1 MGYFFIKIYI
11 NMDKKYLYKKDPNEI
26 YECESCSD
34 HVCNDEC
41 GCELSEL
48 AKESLKRELNNGKK
62 K

>member
-1 MGYFFIKIYI
+1 M
-11 NMDKKYLYKKDPNEI
+11 NKKYLYKKDPNEI

-48 AKESLKRELNNGKK
+48 AKASLKRELNNGKK